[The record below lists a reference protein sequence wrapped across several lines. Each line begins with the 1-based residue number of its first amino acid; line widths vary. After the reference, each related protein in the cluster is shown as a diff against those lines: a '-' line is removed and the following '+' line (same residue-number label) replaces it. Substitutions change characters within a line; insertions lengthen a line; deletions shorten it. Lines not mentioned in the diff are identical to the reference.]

1 MFGKV
6 KRWLGIEGVKI
17 SLLVPE
23 EIIGETGVIRGEVK
37 LESMHAQTVTHI
49 RLTLSE
55 KYTRGR
61 SKHKLTDLY
70 KLGEIELDETVDV
83 PAHEPVL
90 IEFEIPFIM
99 AKSEMDE
106 LADKNV
112 VLHFQPGER
121 PGVFHPNPQMEF
133 RQFRSG
139 RSGVT
144 PPWTCAAQAERVGDN
159 ED

>member
-17 SLLVPE
+17 SLLLPE
-23 EIIGETGVIRGEVK
+23 EIIGETGIIRGEIK

-70 KLGEIELDETVDV
+70 KLGEIELDEAIDV
-83 PAHEPVL
+83 PAHEPVV
-90 IEFEIPFIM
+90 IDFEIPFIM

-112 VLHFQPGER
+112 VLRTLVGAAKAFKNVKSEFFLEAEAQVQGTALSPFDRQP
-121 PGVFHPNPQMEF
+121 VNI
-133 RQFRSG
+133 
-139 RSGVT
+139 V
-144 PPWTCAAQAERVGDN
+144 
-159 ED
+159 

>member
-17 SLLVPE
+17 SLLLPE
-23 EIIGETGVIRGEVK
+23 EIIGETGIIRGEIK

-70 KLGEIELDETVDV
+70 KLGEIELDEAIDV
-83 PAHEPVL
+83 PAHEPVV
-90 IEFEIPFIM
+90 IDFEIPFIM

-112 VLHFQPGER
+112 VLRKLVGAAKAFKNVKSEFFLEAEAQVQGTALSPFDRQP
-121 PGVFHPNPQMEF
+121 VNI
-133 RQFRSG
+133 
-139 RSGVT
+139 V
-144 PPWTCAAQAERVGDN
+144 
-159 ED
+159 